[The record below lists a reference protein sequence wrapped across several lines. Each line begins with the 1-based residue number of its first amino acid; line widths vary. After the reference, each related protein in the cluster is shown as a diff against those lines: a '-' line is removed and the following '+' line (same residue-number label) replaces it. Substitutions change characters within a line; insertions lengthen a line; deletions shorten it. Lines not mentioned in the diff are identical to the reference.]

1 MRRLFV
7 FFGSCLIVTGVLTG
21 IPAAVSAA
29 PAVMV
34 SAPHAS
40 PPASS
45 IADLRARCRLAA
57 VAYNTKCVLGM
68 NLFTLCREYRN
79 NFAYDIGT
87 IPSRGLMRCRL
98 SQSADGS
105 GRDWFWGRWNR
116 L

>member
-1 MRRLFV
+1 
-7 FFGSCLIVTGVLTG
+7 
-21 IPAAVSAA
+21 
-29 PAVMV
+29 
-34 SAPHAS
+34 
-40 PPASS
+40 
-45 IADLRARCRLAA
+45 
-57 VAYNTKCVLGM
+57 M